1 MLNLDLRHD
10 LHASLLMKTSEL
22 LLKYFILF
30 CFLNQ
35 KLHHNPHV
43 YYGMYKVII
52 FFIQEESN
60 PLKYVVVAIQN
71 HNHWSKTQ
79 PFRGAVE
86 ANNII
91 LGCVYH

>member
-1 MLNLDLRHD
+1 MLNLDLRHN

-30 CFLNQ
+30 LFFKP
-35 KLHHNPHV
+35 KLCHNPHV

-52 FFIQEESN
+52 FLIQEESN
-60 PLKYVVVAIQN
+60 PLKYVVVSIQN

-86 ANNII
+86 ANNIV
-91 LGCVYH
+91 LGSV